1 MQVVLTTDVD
11 RLEALYAQGQK
22 VKAIHECREIAI
34 HALPG
39 HAARLQTELDKHSKS
54 APGTAFLFETFLYR
68 QNKCEDANAAMVVA
82 WCAKWLVGMDD
93 TRTEYELG
101 AVRKTPIGDMRE
113 RISRTVVIR
122 GREDFAANA
131 FIALRMMAGPARPVQ
146 RSDSNEQRQD
156 ARLARLRALGG
167 DRVYGRSGWRTTGD
181 GALAKLEAEIK
192 AARNKPFSEKSIRK
206 DLTEAATRVQEA
218 KRSGPFN
225 GLVPR

>member
-1 MQVVLTTDVD
+1 MVLTTDVE

-22 VKAIHECREIAI
+22 VKAIYECREIAI
-34 HALPG
+34 LALPG
-39 HAARLQTELDKHSKS
+39 HAARLQTELDKHPNT

-68 QNKCEDANAAMVVA
+68 QSECEDANAAMVVA
-82 WCAKWLVGMDD
+82 WCAKWLVGRDD

-101 AVRKTPIGDMRE
+101 AVRKTPIGNMRE

-131 FIALRMMAGPARPVQ
+131 FIALRMMVGPAQLAQ
-146 RSDSNEQRQD
+146 RSDTNEQRQD

-167 DRVYGRSGWRTTGD
+167 DRVSDRSSWRTTGD

-192 AARNKPFSEKSIRK
+192 AAGNKPFSEKSIRK
-206 DLTEAATRVQEA
+206 DLTEAATRE
-218 KRSGPFN
+218 KELGRSGHFD
-225 GLVPR
+225 GLRPR

>member
-1 MQVVLTTDVD
+1 MVLTTDVD

-34 HALPG
+34 LALPG
-39 HAARLQTELDKHSKS
+39 HAARLQTELDKHPKT
-54 APGTAFLFETFLYR
+54 APGAAFLFETFLYR
-68 QNKCEDANAAMVVA
+68 QNNCEDANAATVVA
-82 WCAKWLVGMDD
+82 WCAKWLVGRDD

-101 AVRKTPIGDMRE
+101 AVRKTPIGDIRE

-131 FIALRMMAGPARPVQ
+131 FIALRMMAGPARPAQ
-146 RSDSNEQRQD
+146 QSDTIEQRQD

-167 DRVYGRSGWRTTGD
+167 NRVFGRSEWRTTGD

-192 AARNKPFSEKSIRK
+192 KAGNKPFSEKSIRK
-206 DLTEAATRVQEA
+206 DLTEAATREDEA
-218 KRSGPFN
+218 RRRGPFD
-225 GLVPR
+225 GLRSR

>member
-1 MQVVLTTDVD
+1 MQGDCNTRTAWARRTTTD
-11 RLEALYAQGQK
+11 RIGQALK
-22 VKAIHECREIAI
+22 VGTRHRVSFRDVS
-34 HALPG
+34 LPAEQVRG
-39 HAARLQTELDKHSKS
+39 CKRRNGGL
-54 APGTAFLFETFLYR
+54 
-68 QNKCEDANAAMVVA
+68 